1 MKRVLM
7 LVLVISMV
15 FAIVGCGSKAPTP
28 GKQEEEPPVNNAELP
43 LTGKHLVIAVNAE
56 NAPME
61 SVDKDGKYVGFS
73 VDLAEELSK
82 KLGFTYEWSDME
94 FFGLISAIQE
104 NRADMILSSI
114 SATEERKKMV
124 DFTDGYFTPVTCII
138 AADGSGIE
146 KIEDLDGKKVGGAT
160 GTMFEKYAKTI
171 PGVKYISYDSTV
183 PAIEIIGTSEL
194 DAIIES
200 STYGERYGKNKDL
213 TVSVIPKSVIKD
225 FLPSYAIAV
234 PKGSP
239 YLDSL
244 NNALR
249 ELKDEGY
256 LNSLYEKYLGE
267 DYVSKL
273 KIYNEN

>member
-1 MKRVLM
+1 MKKLLTLI
-7 LVLVISMV
+7 LVVAMV
-15 FAIVGCGSKAPTP
+15 FAFVGCASQQAPEDP
-28 GKQEEEPPVNNAELP
+28 VDEPPVDNELP
-43 LTGKHLVIAVNAE
+43 LAGQHFVVAVNAE

-61 SVDKDGKYVGFS
+61 SVDSGGKYVGFS
-73 VDLAEELSK
+73 VDLADALSE

-104 NRADMILSSI
+104 NRADMIISSI
-114 SATEERKKMV
+114 SATDERRKMV

-138 AADGSGIE
+138 ASEGSGIE

-160 GTMFEKYAKTI
+160 GTMFEKYAKSI

-225 FLPSYAIAV
+225 FLPSYAIAL
-234 PKGSP
+234 PK
-239 YLDSL
+239 DSANLEPL
-244 NNALR
+244 NKALA
-249 ELKDEGY
+249 ELKEEGF
-256 LNSLYEKYLGE
+256 LNTLYEKYLGE
-267 DYVSKL
+267 DYVAKL
-273 KIYNEN
+273 KIYEEN